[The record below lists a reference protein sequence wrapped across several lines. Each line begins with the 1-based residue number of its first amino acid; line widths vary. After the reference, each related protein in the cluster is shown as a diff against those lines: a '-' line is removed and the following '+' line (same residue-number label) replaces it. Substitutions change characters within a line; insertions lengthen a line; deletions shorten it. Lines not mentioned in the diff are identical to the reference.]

1 MTESTSAR
9 RAPRHLSELRGIYDL
24 LEEVRMRPGMWVCGS
39 SLQHLDSM
47 LTGYWIALEIH
58 GVDEEP
64 DFANGGPFS
73 ELLWKRLSMQYPSAL
88 GWAVE
93 IEREAERRDMSAIE
107 LFFAL
112 LDEFLAAD
120 ASAPEATD

>member
-24 LEEVRMRPGMWVCGS
+24 LEEVRLRPGMWVRGS

-58 GVDEEP
+58 GVDEES
-64 DFANGGPFS
+64 DFANRGPFS
-73 ELLWKRLSMQYPSAL
+73 DWLWKRLGMQYPSAL

-93 IEREAERRDMSAIE
+93 IEREAERRDMPTIE

-112 LDEFLAAD
+112 LDEFMAAG
-120 ASAPEATD
+120 ASASEATD